1 MKLTTPVLLCALA
14 LLGRAPALFGFD
26 VHAYV
31 AALQADAPVPLAIHI
46 HEEETLYALYVREP
60 GASECNW
67 VEYVDKSGQRLNHTG
82 GLKPFSGGFD
92 LAAYLGELCGSAS
105 PNPMTGATVNATWR
119 WEGGAYTVSVVENS
133 DYGSTQLFAG
143 RISYHGD
150 VLSSEHFASPSE
162 ASGGIGVW
170 EDSYGEPSTEE
181 WLADFNGTL
190 DWLEAWGEANWEDAQ
205 LRAQLA
211 FQQRAYED
219 MWNWDHM
226 LASTDD
232 DPFLRYAFAE
242 EGSIEQWQAL
252 ADAFRT
258 IFDYVFFGWYSTQL
272 GGGSSSGRI
281 SATRTL
287 SVPKVSDP
295 KLANIV
301 SSLFKGTRDANA
313 IGTGSTMDALRYEI
327 ATGKMTGGR
336 YHTQKVWDSI
346 RALQRW
352 IRENPNASAR
362 DRLVAQSLLDDL
374 NESASRLPGP
384 PRT

>member
-67 VEYVDKSGQRLNHTG
+67 VEYFDKSGQRLNHTG
-82 GLKPFSGGFD
+82 GLNPFSGGFD
-92 LAAYLGELCGSAS
+92 LASYIGQVSGSVA
-105 PNPMTGATVNATWR
+105 PNPMTAATVHGTWR
-119 WEGGAYTVSVVENS
+119 WEGGAYSVTFVETS
-133 DYGSTQLFAG
+133 DYGSTTLYSE

-150 VLSSEHFASPSE
+150 VLSSEHYASPSE

-170 EDSYGEPSTEE
+170 EDSYSEPSTEE

-190 DWLEAWGEANWEDAQ
+190 DWLDAWGEANWEDAQ

-211 FQQRAYED
+211 FEQRAYED

-232 DPFLRYAFAE
+232 DPFLRYALAE
-242 EGSIEQWQAL
+242 EGSIEQWQAF
-252 ADAFRT
+252 ADGIRT
-258 IFDYVFFGWYSTQL
+258 LFDKVFFGWYSTQL
-272 GGGSSSGRI
+272 GGSHRGQQVSRPLSGSTGLTVAQRILRAERIGSALKDDAWHRAASFATREQLEAGKVFLITGGDGNRRFLLQTKASLNGQNGIFEYILDESGKVTHQVFIRGGRI
-281 SATRTL
+281 
-287 SVPKVSDP
+287 
-295 KLANIV
+295 
-301 SSLFKGTRDANA
+301 
-313 IGTGSTMDALRYEI
+313 TGA
-327 ATGKMTGGR
+327 
-336 YHTQKVWDSI
+336 
-346 RALQRW
+346 
-352 IRENPNASAR
+352 PN
-362 DRLVAQSLLDDL
+362 Q
-374 NESASRLPGP
+374 
-384 PRT
+384 